1 MRSIF
6 FHAFR
11 RLARE
16 RSERAL
22 PQRRKAKMR
31 SMRRIGKIVSVGLP
45 AAFSVM
51 TLAPLFFL
59 LCGSLM
65 GSGELNEY
73 LGPFLFQTDGFAGW
87 RLFPLYPTF
96 RSFVQLMLDSPEF
109 FRMFWN
115 TMAITGGILGGQLLF
130 GLPAAWGLARCPVPG
145 RRMLYMLCIV
155 LMMLPF
161 QVTMLSEYLVLNKL
175 NLLDSLWS
183 VILPGAFSAFPVFL
197 MYRFFCGIP
206 EELLE
211 SARIDGA
218 GELQVFIRIGIPLG
232 ASGILSA
239 LVLQFLE
246 CFSMIEQPLVFL
258 ETKSLM
264 PLSLYLPQI
273 TPERTGF
280 ALCCSLVAL
289 LPPLL
294 VFGMG
299 QQYLEQG
306 IMAGAVKE

>member
-1 MRSIF
+1 MRK
-6 FHAFR
+6 
-11 RLARE
+11 L
-16 RSERAL
+16 L
-22 PQRRKAKMR
+22 
-31 SMRRIGKIVSVGLP
+31 SVLVL
-45 AAFSVM
+45 AAFGLL

-65 GSGELNEY
+65 GNGELNEY
-73 LGPFLFQTDGFAGW
+73 LGPFILRTEGFAGW
-87 RLFPLYPTF
+87 RLFPLYPTL
-96 RSFVQLMLDSPEF
+96 RNFVRLLFDSPEF
-109 FRMFWN
+109 FQMFWN
-115 TMAITGGILGGQLLF
+115 TMAITGGILGGQFLF
-130 GLPAAWGLARCPVPG
+130 GLPAAWGLARYPVSG
-145 RRMLYMLCIV
+145 RRFFYMLCII

-161 QVTMLSEYLVLNKL
+161 QATMLSEYLVLNKL

-183 VILPGAFSAFPVFL
+183 IILPGVFSTFSVFL

-206 EELLE
+206 EELME

-218 GELQVFIRIGIPLG
+218 GELQIFFRIGIPLG

-258 ETKSLM
+258 KTKSRL
-264 PLSLYLPQI
+264 PLALYLPQI
-273 TPERTGF
+273 QGDRIGF

>member
-1 MRSIF
+1 MRK
-6 FHAFR
+6 
-11 RLARE
+11 L
-16 RSERAL
+16 L
-22 PQRRKAKMR
+22 
-31 SMRRIGKIVSVGLP
+31 SVLVL
-45 AAFSVM
+45 AAFGLL

-65 GSGELNEY
+65 GNGELNEY
-73 LGPFLFQTDGFAGW
+73 LGPFILRTEGFAGW
-87 RLFPLYPTF
+87 RLFPLYPTL
-96 RSFVQLMLDSPEF
+96 RNFVRLLFDSPEF
-109 FRMFWN
+109 FQMFWN
-115 TMAITGGILGGQLLF
+115 TMAITGGILGGQFLF
-130 GLPAAWGLARCPVPG
+130 GLPAAWGLARYPVPG
-145 RRMLYMLCIV
+145 RRFFYMLCII

-161 QVTMLSEYLVLNKL
+161 QATMLSEYLVLNKL

-183 VILPGAFSAFPVFL
+183 IILPGVFSTFSVFL

-206 EELLE
+206 EELME

-218 GELQVFIRIGIPLG
+218 GELQIFSRIGIPLG

-258 ETKSLM
+258 KTKSRL
-264 PLSLYLPQI
+264 PLALYLPQI
-273 TPERTGF
+273 QGDRIGF

>member
-1 MRSIF
+1 MRK
-6 FHAFR
+6 
-11 RLARE
+11 L
-16 RSERAL
+16 L
-22 PQRRKAKMR
+22 
-31 SMRRIGKIVSVGLP
+31 SVLVL
-45 AAFSVM
+45 AAFGLL

-65 GSGELNEY
+65 GNGELNEY
-73 LGPFLFQTDGFAGW
+73 LGPFILRTEGFAGW
-87 RLFPLYPTF
+87 RLFPLYPTL
-96 RSFVQLMLDSPEF
+96 RNFVRLLFDSPEF
-109 FRMFWN
+109 FQMFRN
-115 TMAITGGILGGQLLF
+115 TMAITGGILGGQFLF
-130 GLPAAWGLARCPVPG
+130 GLPAAWGLARYPVPG
-145 RRMLYMLCIV
+145 RRFFYMLCII

-161 QVTMLSEYLVLNKL
+161 QATMLSEYLVLNNL

-183 VILPGAFSAFPVFL
+183 IILPGVFSTFSVFL

-206 EELLE
+206 EELME

-218 GELQVFIRIGIPLG
+218 GELQIFFRIGIPLG

-258 ETKSLM
+258 KTKSRL
-264 PLSLYLPQI
+264 PLALYLPQI
-273 TPERTGF
+273 QGDRIGF

>member
-1 MRSIF
+1 MRK
-6 FHAFR
+6 
-11 RLARE
+11 L
-16 RSERAL
+16 L
-22 PQRRKAKMR
+22 
-31 SMRRIGKIVSVGLP
+31 SVLVL
-45 AAFSVM
+45 AAFGLL

-65 GSGELNEY
+65 GNGELNEY
-73 LGPFLFQTDGFAGW
+73 LGPFILRTEGFAGW
-87 RLFPLYPTF
+87 RLFPLYPTL
-96 RSFVQLMLDSPEF
+96 RNFVRLLFASPEF
-109 FRMFWN
+109 FQMFWN
-115 TMAITGGILGGQLLF
+115 TMAITGGILGGQFLF
-130 GLPAAWGLARCPVPG
+130 GLPAAWGLARYPVPG
-145 RRMLYMLCIV
+145 RRFFYMLCII

-161 QVTMLSEYLVLNKL
+161 QATMLSEYLVLNKL

-183 VILPGAFSAFPVFL
+183 IILPGVFSTFSVFL

-206 EELLE
+206 EELME

-218 GELQVFIRIGIPLG
+218 GELQIFFRIGIPLG

-258 ETKSLM
+258 KTKSRL
-264 PLSLYLPQI
+264 PLALYLPQI
-273 TPERTGF
+273 QGDRIGF

>member
-1 MRSIF
+1 MRK
-6 FHAFR
+6 
-11 RLARE
+11 L
-16 RSERAL
+16 L
-22 PQRRKAKMR
+22 
-31 SMRRIGKIVSVGLP
+31 SVLVL
-45 AAFSVM
+45 AAFGLL

-65 GSGELNEY
+65 GNGELNEY
-73 LGPFLFQTDGFAGW
+73 LGPFILRTEGFAGW
-87 RLFPLYPTF
+87 RLFPLYPTL
-96 RSFVQLMLDSPEF
+96 RNFVRLLFDSPEF
-109 FRMFWN
+109 FQMFWN
-115 TMAITGGILGGQLLF
+115 TMAITGGILGGQFLF
-130 GLPAAWGLARCPVPG
+130 GLPAAWGLARYPVPG
-145 RRMLYMLCIV
+145 RRFFYMLCII

-161 QVTMLSEYLVLNKL
+161 QATMLSEYLVLNKL

-183 VILPGAFSAFPVFL
+183 IILPGVFSTFSVFL

-206 EELLE
+206 EELME

-218 GELQVFIRIGIPLG
+218 GELQIFFRIGIPLG

-258 ETKSLM
+258 KTKSRL
-264 PLSLYLPQI
+264 PLALYLPQI
-273 TPERTGF
+273 QGDRIGF

>member
-1 MRSIF
+1 MR
-6 FHAFR
+6 
-11 RLARE
+11 
-16 RSERAL
+16 
-22 PQRRKAKMR
+22 QT
-31 SMRRIGKIVSVGLP
+31 GKILSVFVLML
-45 AAFSVM
+45 FSLL
-51 TLAPLFFL
+51 TAAPLFFL
-59 LCGSLM
+59 FCGSLM
-65 GSGELNEY
+65 GNGELKEY
-73 LGPFLFQTDGFAGW
+73 LGPFILHTDGYAGW
-87 RLFPLYPTF
+87 RLFPLYPTLQNIVKLF
-96 RSFVQLMLDSPEF
+96 LDSPEF

-115 TMAITGGILGGQLLF
+115 TMAVTGGILTGQFLF
-130 GLPAAWGLARCPVPG
+130 GLPSAWGLARYPVFG
-145 RRMLYMLCIV
+145 KKVFYMLCIM

-175 NLLDSLWS
+175 GMLDSLWS
-183 VILPGAFSAFPVFL
+183 VIAPGAFSTFSVFL

-206 EELLE
+206 EELLD

-218 GELQVFIRIGIPLG
+218 GELQIFFRIGIPLG

-258 ETKSLM
+258 QTKSRW
-264 PLSLYLPQI
+264 PLSLYLPEIKAEQM
-273 TPERTGF
+273 GF
-280 ALCCSLVAL
+280 ALCCSFVAL

-299 QQYLEQG
+299 QQYLEAG

>member
-1 MRSIF
+1 MRK
-6 FHAFR
+6 
-11 RLARE
+11 L
-16 RSERAL
+16 L
-22 PQRRKAKMR
+22 
-31 SMRRIGKIVSVGLP
+31 SVLVL
-45 AAFSVM
+45 AAFGLL

-65 GSGELNEY
+65 GNGELNEY
-73 LGPFLFQTDGFAGW
+73 LGPFILRTEGFAGW
-87 RLFPLYPTF
+87 RLFPLYPTL
-96 RSFVQLMLDSPEF
+96 RNFVRLLFDSPEF
-109 FRMFWN
+109 FQMFWN
-115 TMAITGGILGGQLLF
+115 TMAITGGILGGQFLF
-130 GLPAAWGLARCPVPG
+130 GLPAAWGLARYPVPG
-145 RRMLYMLCIV
+145 RRFFYMLCII

-161 QVTMLSEYLVLNKL
+161 QATMLSEYLVLNKL
-175 NLLDSLWS
+175 NLLVSLWS
-183 VILPGAFSAFPVFL
+183 IILPGVFSTFSVFL

-206 EELLE
+206 EELME

-218 GELQVFIRIGIPLG
+218 GELQIFFRIGIPLG

-258 ETKSLM
+258 KTKSRL
-264 PLSLYLPQI
+264 PLALYLPQI
-273 TPERTGF
+273 QGDRIGF

>member
-1 MRSIF
+1 MRK
-6 FHAFR
+6 
-11 RLARE
+11 L
-16 RSERAL
+16 L
-22 PQRRKAKMR
+22 
-31 SMRRIGKIVSVGLP
+31 SVLVL
-45 AAFSVM
+45 AAFGLL

-65 GSGELNEY
+65 GNGELNEY
-73 LGPFLFQTDGFAGW
+73 LGPFILRTEGFAGW
-87 RLFPLYPTF
+87 RLFPLYPTL
-96 RSFVQLMLDSPEF
+96 RNFVRLLFDSPEF
-109 FRMFWN
+109 FQMFWN
-115 TMAITGGILGGQLLF
+115 TMAITGGILGGQFLF
-130 GLPAAWGLARCPVPG
+130 GLPAAWGLARYPVPG
-145 RRMLYMLCIV
+145 RRFFYMLCII

-161 QVTMLSEYLVLNKL
+161 QATMLSEYLVLNNL

-183 VILPGAFSAFPVFL
+183 IILPGVFSTFSVFL

-206 EELLE
+206 EELME

-218 GELQVFIRIGIPLG
+218 GELQIFFRIGIPLG

-258 ETKSLM
+258 KTKSRL
-264 PLSLYLPQI
+264 PLALYLPQI
-273 TPERTGF
+273 QGDRIGF